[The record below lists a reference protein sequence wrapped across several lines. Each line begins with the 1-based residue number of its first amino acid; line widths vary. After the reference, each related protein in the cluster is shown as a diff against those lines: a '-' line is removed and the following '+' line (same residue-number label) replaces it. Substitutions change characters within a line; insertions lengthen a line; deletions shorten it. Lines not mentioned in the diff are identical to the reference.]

1 MSGAQHP
8 VHIPALTRVTAT
20 ELAWLDAAT
29 ALNPDE
35 VSGDAIHIRLRSG
48 YRDWLVETRYG
59 QFHACVVDHDLKP
72 PAQIDL
78 ALSDR
83 LRWFREPDDDLR
95 LGVADDTTAVLFDEH
110 TSVAIDL
117 VTTNRT
123 TPPHWT
129 FHTFASAE
137 MPFQRFASTIR
148 AARGLP
154 TGVDP
159 TTYPSP
165 PMWLQIN
172 PAGVGLHVDWRDFLP
187 SRSTLR
193 MAADAIHGEATA
205 ALPHTIVQHFV
216 NELSMVMDSES
227 SLTVGI
233 GDVEIADGLR
243 RAVILKC
250 PEWTLVLWT
259 IDVLAKRWGTIV
271 EEQLESFT
279 IVDQE
284 PDEWLITVTGQ
295 AVRVQLHT
303 GHPDTARISTSLG
316 TGYTE
321 SLDLLRELSALNA
334 ASTGVRFW
342 FDNTTLWAATDL
354 ECTRLEHLSDAV
366 RAVAKAGID
375 YGPLIA
381 TFAH

>member
-1 MSGAQHP
+1 MHF
-8 VHIPALTRVTAT
+8 PALTRVTAT

-35 VSGDAIHIRLRSG
+35 ASGDAIHIRLRSG

-83 LRWFREPDDDLR
+83 LRWFREPDDDLW
-95 LGVADDTTAVLFDEH
+95 LGVADDTTAILFDEH

-123 TPPHWT
+123 APTTWT
-129 FHTFASAE
+129 FHTFASAD
-137 MPFQRFASTIR
+137 MPFHRFASTIR

-193 MAADAIHGEATA
+193 MAADAVHGEATA
-205 ALPHTIVQHFV
+205 ALPHTIAQHFV
-216 NELSMVMDSES
+216 SELSTVVDGES
-227 SLTVGI
+227 SLMVGI
-233 GDVEIADGLR
+233 GDVETADGLR
-243 RAVILKC
+243 RAVILQC
-250 PEWTLVLWT
+250 PEWTLVLWA
-259 IDVLAKRWGTIV
+259 IEVLAKRWGATV
-271 EEQLESFT
+271 EEQLQSFT

-284 PDEWLITVTGQ
+284 PDEWLMTVDGQ
-295 AVRVQLHT
+295 AVRVQLHV

-316 TGYTE
+316 TGFKE
-321 SLDLLRELSALNA
+321 SLDLLRELGALNA

-342 FDNTTLWAATDL
+342 FDNATLWAATDV
-354 ECTRLEHLSDAV
+354 ECTRLEQLGDAV
-366 RAVAKAGID
+366 RAVAKAGHD

-381 TFAH
+381 TFVH